1 MENNRNAV
9 LLDNVENVLAASES
23 QEHLK
28 KAEAKNITSSFYSD
42 ALDEADVNKLVKNSR
57 PELIVLLGLNDF
69 GKSTFV
75 GSLYHLL
82 RSKGSL
88 GNMEFYDSETF
99 VGFEKRVYLR
109 RLEYDGPS
117 TTKRTIRGENSFLHL
132 SLRKQGTDSFYDVVI
147 SDRSGEDYRD
157 YISKDALILGD
168 RAISQA
174 DKLLLFVDSTKLY
187 GRDYRSMYDDL
198 TSLIHR
204 LKEKDKLPIHAIV
217 YVVFNKL
224 DLQPEEYKDKKAHE
238 NEIVQMVQE
247 AFGEVMVNQISLDSK
262 SLDGNKHLENFF
274 ITILQPNEN
283 QGDEVDLDWVN
294 NEIE

>member
-1 MENNRNAV
+1 MENNRNAA
-9 LLDNVENVLAASES
+9 LLDNGENVLAVSES
-23 QEHLK
+23 QEQQK
-28 KAEAKNITSSFYSD
+28 KEEVKNITSSFYSD

-109 RLEYDGPS
+109 RLEYDGSS

-132 SLRKQGTDSFYDVVI
+132 SLREQGTDSFYDVVI

-157 YISKDALILGD
+157 YISKDALIHGD
-168 RAISQA
+168 RTISQA
-174 DKLLLFVDSTKLY
+174 NKLLLFVDSTKLY

-204 LKEKDKLPIHAIV
+204 LKEKDKLSVHAMV
-217 YVVFNKL
+217 YVVFNKS

-247 AFGEVMVNQISLDSK
+247 AFGEVKVNQISLDSK
-262 SLDGNKHLENFF
+262 SLDGNKDLENFF

-283 QGDEVDLDWVN
+283 QGNEVDLDWVN
-294 NEIE
+294 NDIE

>member
-1 MENNRNAV
+1 MENNRNAA
-9 LLDNVENVLAASES
+9 LLDSGASADIES
-23 QEHLK
+23 QEQQK
-28 KAEAKNITSSFYSD
+28 TPEVKNITSTFFSD
-42 ALDEADVNKLVKNSR
+42 ALDEAEVNKLVKKSR

-82 RSKGSL
+82 RSQGSL
-88 GNMEFYDSETF
+88 GDIEFYDSETF
-99 VGFEKRVYLR
+99 IGFEKRVYLR

-132 SLRKQGTDSFYDVVI
+132 SLLKHGNDSFHDVVI

-168 RAISQA
+168 RTISQA
-174 DKLLLFVDSTKLY
+174 DKLLLFVDSMKLY

-204 LKEKDKLPIHAIV
+204 LKEKDKLPMHAIV
-217 YVVFNKL
+217 YVVFNKA
-224 DLQPEEYKDKKAHE
+224 DLKPEKYKDKSEHE
-238 NEIVQMVQE
+238 NEIIKMVQE
-247 AFGEVMVNQISLDSK
+247 AFGKVKLNQICLDSK
-262 SLDGNKHLENFF
+262 SLDGNSNLENFF
-274 ITILQPNEN
+274 VTILQPNEN
-283 QGDEVDLDWVN
+283 QGNEVDLDWVN
-294 NEIE
+294 NNI